1 MYCSQ
6 NNYLLVRSEITNLAR
21 RFYFNIKQRIFEFA
35 VLLKVSRKVSTTENK
50 SKTVSTKISK
60 IKKVSKTVSKFRKV
74 SETICK
80 TLERLEI

>member
-6 NNYLLVRSEITNLAR
+6 SNYLLVRSEITKLAR
-21 RFYFNIKQRIFEFA
+21 RFYFNIKKRIFEFA
-35 VLLKVSRKVSTTENK
+35 VLLKLSIKVSTTEKKTNK
-50 SKTVSTKISK
+50 VNKKISK
-60 IKKVSKTVSKFRKV
+60 IKKVSKQVSKFRKV